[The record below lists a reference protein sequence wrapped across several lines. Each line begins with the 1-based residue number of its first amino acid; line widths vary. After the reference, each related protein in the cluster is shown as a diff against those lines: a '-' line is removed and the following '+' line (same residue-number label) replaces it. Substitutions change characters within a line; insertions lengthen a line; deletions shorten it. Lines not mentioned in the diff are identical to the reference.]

1 MVEGVSKVLGKKL
14 QVVADPD
21 RVRPANSEVEELI
34 ADATLAR
41 ELFGWQSATS
51 FEDGLK
57 ATIEWF
63 SHRGL
68 GLDPAKYLV

>member
-1 MVEGVSKVLGKKL
+1 MKVVE
-14 QVVADPD
+14 DPS
-21 RVRPANSEVEELI
+21 RVRPPNSEVEELI

-41 ELFGWQSATS
+41 ELFGWQSATT

-63 SHRGL
+63 SQKGL
-68 GLDPAKYLV
+68 GLDPAKYVV